1 MKTLPPPQKQPPQQQ
16 QLLPH
21 VVALCH
27 ILRMAAHPT
36 LILPHLALSPAP
48 DKTSLQQPP
57 AAATAHPRRPPAP
70 NLKRAAAV
78 ALTTKSLLL
87 PACVHRLPLP
97 SVLCVSKVLL
107 LLPPPFLSFAITSVS
122 PLPSFCLAPICRSPI
137 PCASRPFL
145 LLLLL
150 LTPPP
155 QPPAAA
161 AAAAHPRPPP
171 APGYHHTVHLLPP
184 FVSMSGK
191 ARSGAAKRCPERSRP
206 ATHRLPSL
214 SYCTPIS
221 PCWLTYG

>member
-107 LLPPPFLSFAITSVS
+107 LLPPSFPFLCNHERAPPPLFLPRPHLLQPHPTRLLPLLAAS
-122 PLPSFCLAPICRSPI
+122 PAPDTPS
-137 PCASRPFL
+137 
-145 LLLLL
+145 
-150 LTPPP
+150 P
-155 QPPAAA
+155 QPPAAPA
-161 AAAAHPRPPP
+161 AARPRPPP
-171 APGYHHTVHLLPP
+171 APAVSAPLPP
-184 FVSMSGK
+184 VLHKPF
-191 ARSGAAKRCPERSRP
+191 
-206 ATHRLPSL
+206 SL
-214 SYCTPIS
+214 
-221 PCWLTYG
+221 